1 MKYKGEVERLEW
13 RNIYRG
19 FLMGISNM
27 IPGVSA
33 GTIALVLGIY
43 DQLIESISDF
53 FSSRWR
59 KTLGFLVPLGIGVIL
74 PFILLSGG
82 IKWLME
88 NHHQP
93 TQFFFLGLIIGVV
106 PILLK
111 QSKAKETFT
120 VGHVVVIIAF
130 AGGLGYIGYINP
142 EETNVLLEL
151 TPMNGIW
158 FFVAGAI
165 ASMSLLLPGLSGALV
180 LILFGVYFTAM
191 SAISLATLNI
201 GVILVIGLGVVFG
214 FVISSK
220 LIKYIL
226 IHFPY
231 ITYAAIIGLL
241 LGSVVVVYPGFSA
254 GGTAVF
260 PSVVTFVAGALTA
273 FSLGSKEQV

>member
-1 MKYKGEVERLEW
+1 
-13 RNIYRG
+13 
-19 FLMGISNM
+19 MGISNM

-43 DQLIESISDF
+43 DRLIESISDF

-59 KTLGFLVPLGIGVIL
+59 KTLGFLVPLGIGVVL
-74 PFILLSGG
+74 PFILLSGV

-88 NHHQP
+88 NHEQP

-111 QSKAKETFT
+111 KSKMKETFT
-120 VGHVVVIIAF
+120 VGHVVVLIGF
-130 AGGLGYIGYINP
+130 ASVIGYLGYIAP
-142 EETNVLLEL
+142 EESNVLLEL
-151 TPMNGIW
+151 TLVNGIW
-158 FFVAGAI
+158 LFVAGAV
-165 ASMSLLLPGLSGALV
+165 ASMSLLLPGMSGALV

-191 SAISLATLNI
+191 SAISLSSLNI

-214 FVISSK
+214 FIVSSK

-231 ITYAAIIGLL
+231 LTYAAIIGLL
-241 LGSVVVVYPGFSA
+241 LGSTVAVYPGFSA

-260 PSVVTFVAGALTA
+260 PSIITFVAGTLTA
-273 FSLGSKEQV
+273 FLLGSKE